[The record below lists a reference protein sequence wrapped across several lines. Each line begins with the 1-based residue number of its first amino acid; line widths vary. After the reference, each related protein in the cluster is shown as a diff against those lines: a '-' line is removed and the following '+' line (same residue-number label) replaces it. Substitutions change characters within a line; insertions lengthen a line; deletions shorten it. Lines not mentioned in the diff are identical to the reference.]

1 MNGSTITAMAKNN
14 APLTLKSTA
23 DQATDWFAR
32 LQADDISEYE
42 KNRFHDWYR
51 IDPTHKAAYEQV
63 QKFWALLENPATH
76 VHTQINTRQ
85 RRTAYKPR
93 PALRLA
99 WASCALAFIVMITIQ
114 LPGYYQ
120 NWQSDYY
127 THPGER
133 QTVSL
138 QDGSQLTLNTD
149 TAITVEYSEQ
159 QRHIHLLR
167 GEAYFN
173 VAPNKARPFIV
184 AADNVTARAVGTA
197 FSVNA
202 LDGNIQVAVNEGIV
216 AVNAD
221 QQELQLK
228 VEQQANYRHGHLQ
241 AEPIV
246 IEDALAWRN
255 GQVVFDRQ
263 PLAQVIQAVNRYR
276 KGAIVV
282 ANSTLAKRII
292 SGVFKTDDPKAVV
305 AALQN
310 TLHTRVLDIAG
321 GVVILY

>member
-1 MNGSTITAMAKNN
+1 MAKNN

-23 DQATDWFAR
+23 DQATHWFTR

-42 KNRFHDWYR
+42 KKRFHDWYHV
-51 IDPTHKAAYEQV
+51 DPAHKAAYEQV
-63 QKFWALLENPATH
+63 QKFWALLENPAMR
-76 VHTQINTRQ
+76 VHTKINTTQ
-85 RRTAYKPR
+85 RRTAYKPH

-99 WASCALAFIVMITIQ
+99 WASCALALIVMVTIQ

-127 THPGER
+127 TQPGER
-133 QTVSL
+133 QTVNL

-149 TAITVEYSEQ
+149 TAIAVEFSEQ
-159 QRHIHLLR
+159 QRCIRLLR
-167 GEAYFN
+167 GEAYFK

-184 AADNVTARAVGTA
+184 AADNVTTRAVGTA

-202 LDGNIQVAVNEGIV
+202 LDDNIQVAVNEGIV
-216 AVNAD
+216 AVNAN

-228 VEQQANYRHGHLQ
+228 ASQQANYRHGQLV
-241 AEPIV
+241 EDPVV

-255 GQVVFDRQ
+255 GQVVFDHQ
-263 PLAQVIQAVNRYR
+263 PLAQVIQTVNRYR

-282 ANSTLAKRII
+282 ANSSLAKRII

-305 AALQN
+305 AALKN

-321 GVVILY
+321 GVVVLY